1 MAESDNAHRSFLRRR
16 RRNHPGGRDERIIV
30 KVTDAEKQDLLN
42 RAEDAGAGSVQKFLM
57 ARAYDTKVGVGIN
70 YAEKLAAWK
79 EATEMRNLLSG
90 IAVNMNQIARHANSE
105 RAVPADFEAAVDAV
119 HRASDRVRDAFG
131 EVFAVS
137 FPATKK
143 TVADG
148 ERDTPSGPIT
158 AAEGEGWSV

>member
-1 MAESDNAHRSFLRRR
+1 MTESENTHRAFGRRR
-16 RRNHPGGRDERIIV
+16 RRNHPGGRDERIV
-30 KVTDAEKQDLLN
+30 LKVSPAEDAELRA
-42 RAEDAGAGSVQKFLM
+42 RAEDAGMTVQRLLVTGALSPAG
-57 ARAYDTKVGVGIN
+57 GVPVN
-70 YAEKLAAWK
+70 HAEKVAAWK
-79 EATEMRNLLSG
+79 EAAEIRNLLSG

-143 TVADG
+143 ADADG
-148 ERDTPSGPIT
+148 ERDTSSGPIT